1 MMMFSEQFMEQDSDI
16 IDYNGKKIHK
26 YFRFDKKGTH
36 ILKFS
41 FVSVNS
47 KHSQA
52 IHFHL
57 STFKGD
63 ISINGEKVKIK
74 KSAFPQLVL
83 EEKYSPQKINML
95 VILEEGFLTI
105 CNSSDLLDDGTIWRS
120 LYGGCAMIIEEIEK
134 DHYKFYCN
142 DHENDDDFDDLIFEL
157 KIENLD
163 ENQQKTGFGSVS

>member
-1 MMMFSEQFMEQDSDI
+1 MEQDSDI

-26 YFRFDKKGTH
+26 YFRFDKKGTY

-41 FVSVNS
+41 LVSVNS

-63 ISINGEKVKIK
+63 ILINGEKVKIK

-83 EEKYSPQKINML
+83 EEKHSPRKFDML

-105 CNSSDLLDDGTIWRS
+105 CNSSDLLDDGIIWRS
-120 LYGGCAMIIEEIEK
+120 LYGGCAMIIEEIGK
-134 DHYKFYCN
+134 NHYKFHCN
-142 DHENDDDFDDLIFEL
+142 DHENDDDFDDLDFEL

-163 ENQQKTGFGSVS
+163 KNQEQSEDGTLR